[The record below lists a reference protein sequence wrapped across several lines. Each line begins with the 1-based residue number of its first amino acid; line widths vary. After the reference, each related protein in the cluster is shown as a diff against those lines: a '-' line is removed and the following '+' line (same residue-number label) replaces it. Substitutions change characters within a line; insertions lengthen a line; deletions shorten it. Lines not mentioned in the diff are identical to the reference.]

1 MEVGL
6 SCENI
11 KQLIVGKEAVEEKTE
26 KAIVDLERKCTFL
39 ILVHDINRSVLNLLM
54 LVYCRIPIPGAHTI
68 LGAG

>member
-26 KAIVDLERKCTFL
+26 KAITDLECRWTFL
-39 ILVHDINRSVLNLLM
+39 LFWFMVLIG
-54 LVYCRIPIPGAHTI
+54 VYSIC
-68 LGAG
+68 